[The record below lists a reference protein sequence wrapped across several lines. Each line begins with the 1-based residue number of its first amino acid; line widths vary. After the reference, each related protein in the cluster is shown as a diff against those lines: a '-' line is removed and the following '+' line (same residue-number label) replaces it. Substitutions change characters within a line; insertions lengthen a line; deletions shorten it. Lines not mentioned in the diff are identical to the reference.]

1 MGSLRKYFSN
11 AWVAVFSA
19 VLIAVVLVL
28 LLLFIVFRLKDRA
41 MDNSYE
47 SAALISKDITHT
59 IELHFRDAYL
69 INSVFTDNFLIYR
82 KNNIPRTKV
91 YTMIKGSLQIN
102 PNLLSIWTMWERNAY
117 DRKDR
122 LYASDSLH
130 DGWGSFAFA
139 YYYANGE
146 ILFEKNDT
154 ADYTYDFY
162 TIPAKIHRPILIDPF
177 YYQYHGNPMI
187 YFETSLVNPILSG
200 DTLLGVIGIDI
211 DLNILQK
218 KYKDIRL
225 YNTGFVSVLSN
236 SGKIVTHPDSAL
248 VDKIL
253 TEKETMMNQAILDSM
268 RLGKEFI
275 FHCTSAFS
283 QEQVVRFFYPIN
295 MEYMVAPWYVMI
307 EVPEVEIFSN
317 IRSYRLLSYSV
328 LAILLL
334 LLLYLVL
341 NLIST
346 RHREKELLLALQRAE
361 TSEIKLTNAQAV
373 LMENEQILH
382 AIFNQSR
389 NLIGL
394 LDKEGVLL
402 RANEAALGMI
412 NASPEDVLGKFFWEG
427 PWWTHSK
434 EQGSLKSLIK
444 SASGGKSGTFE
455 TTHTDSAGNTHFIYF
470 SIKPIH
476 NETGEVK
483 YLLPEGVDITSRKLA
498 EQRLKEGE
506 EKYRAIFNNAND
518 AIFLMD
524 GHTFIDCNDKT
535 LQIFNCKREEIVGK
549 DPILFSPARQSD
561 GSPSAEKASEKINLA
576 FQNKPQFFEWQHMT
590 LDRRIFD
597 AEVSLTKVVIQERE
611 LVLAIVR
618 DISER
623 MAYENILKASRERLR
638 ATLQSTPNVA
648 IQWYS
653 KSGQVLFWNKASET
667 IFGFTSNE
675 ALGQTLDKLIYTSA
689 ENEKFIKLLQQIE
702 ETDEPFGPYEGFI
715 RTREGE
721 TRVVLST
728 TFKIPGEEKEN
739 VFVCMDLDITE
750 QKKAEEAMK
759 DSEERYRTMVE
770 AFPDFIMVSDLDG
783 KILFNNEKLVS
794 AQEDKQFFFSTAEIK
809 QRLHPDDFLWMD
821 EIVENLLKKEGSK
834 TPMLEFRVS
843 DNNDG
848 YRWFSGIF
856 SRINYQGRLSLQL
869 VMRDIHEKKLVEK
882 ELEMYRSQLEA
893 LVKER
898 TDELEAIN
906 EELRATN
913 DEVYL
918 MNEDL
923 EGKKAKLEET
933 LNKLQ
938 EAQNQLVQSEK
949 LASLGVFTAGIAHE
963 INNPINFISNG
974 SQALFLILDEARK
987 TLFRE
992 GHATEVLFEE
1002 INASRRAIET
1012 GIHRTTAIIS
1022 SLRNY
1027 AHAGKESFVNYNSI
1041 YCIKDALVLLKNS
1054 YKYHIN
1060 IIEDL
1065 PESLEIDCIPG
1076 KINQVFVNLINNSIQ
1091 AIGRAGE
1098 IHIDAKQE
1106 GEEVRFRIRDSG
1118 SGIPH
1123 EIIGKI
1129 FDPFFTTKE
1138 VGKGT
1143 GLGLYIVHGIVEQH
1157 HGHIQVKSTNGKG
1170 TTFTI
1175 RLPHRQPKTSD

>member
-1 MGSLRKYFSN
+1 
-11 AWVAVFSA
+11 
-19 VLIAVVLVL
+19 LIG
-28 LLLFIVFRLKDRA
+28 LLLFIVLRLKDRA
-41 MDNSYE
+41 IDNSYE
-47 SAALISKDITHT
+47 SAELISKDIKHT

-69 INSVFTDNFLIYR
+69 INRVFTDNFLIYR

-91 YTMIKGSLQIN
+91 YAMIKGSLQIN
-102 PNLLSIWTMWERNAY
+102 PNLLCIWTMWEHDAY

-122 LYASDSLH
+122 QYASDSLH
-130 DGWGSFAFA
+130 DEWGSFAFA
-139 YYYANGE
+139 YYYFDGN

-154 ADYTYDFY
+154 ADYKYDFY
-162 TIPAKIHRPILIDPF
+162 TIPASLRRPIIIDPF
-177 YYQYHGNPMI
+177 YYQYHGNQNV

-211 DLNILQK
+211 DLYSIQK
-218 KYKDIRL
+218 KYKNIRL
-225 YNTGFVSVLSN
+225 LNTGFVSVLSN

-248 VDKIL
+248 VDKNL
-253 TEKETMMNQAILDSM
+253 VGAEDTTNRAILDSM
-268 RLGKEFI
+268 RLGTEFL
-275 FHCTSAFS
+275 FRCKSSFS
-283 QEQVVRFFYPIN
+283 HKNVVRFFYPIN
-295 MEYMVAPWYVMI
+295 MEYMVAPWYIMI
-307 EVPEVEIFSN
+307 EVPEEEIFSN

-328 LAILLL
+328 LTILLL
-334 LLLYLVL
+334 LLLFLVL

-346 RHREKELLLALQRAE
+346 RQREKELLTALQRAA
-361 TSEIKLTNAQAV
+361 TSELKLTKAQEV

-394 LDKEGVLL
+394 LDKEGILL
-402 RANEAALGMI
+402 RANEVALRMVNAA
-412 NASPEDVLGKFFWEG
+412 PEEVLGRFFWEG
-427 PWWTHSK
+427 PWWIHSREK
-434 EQGSLKSLIK
+434 ENLKSLIK
-444 SASGGKSGTFE
+444 NASAGKSGTFE
-455 TTHTDSAGNTHFIYF
+455 TTHTDANGNTHFIYF

-476 NETGEVK
+476 SETGEVK
-483 YLLPEGVDITSRKLA
+483 YLLPEGVDITSRKIA
-498 EQRLKEGE
+498 EQRLMEGE

-535 LQIFNCKREEIVGK
+535 LQVFNCKREEIIGK
-549 DPILFSPARQSD
+549 DPILFSPEKQSD
-561 GSPSAEKASEKINLA
+561 GRLSSEKAAEMIDLA
-576 FQNKPQFFEWQHMT
+576 FHYKPQFFAWEHRT
-590 LDRRIFD
+590 LDGRIFD
-597 AEVSLTKVVIQERE
+597 AEVSLTRVVIQEKD
-611 LVLAIVR
+611 LILAIVR

-648 IQWYS
+648 IRWCS
-653 KSGQVLFWNKASET
+653 KSGHVLFWNAASEK
-667 IFGFTSNE
+667 IFGYTSEE
-675 ALGQTLDKLIYTSA
+675 ALGNTLDKLIYTA
-689 ENEKFIKLLQQIE
+689 QENEEFIKLLQKIE
-702 ETDEPFGPYEGFI
+702 DTGEPFGPFEGII
-715 RTREGE
+715 RTKTGE
-721 TRVVLST
+721 TKVILST

-739 VFVCMDLDITE
+739 VFVCMDFDITD
-750 QKKAEEAMK
+750 QKKAETAMK

-783 KILFNNEKLVS
+783 KILFNNEKFVS
-794 AQEDKQFFFSTAEIK
+794 THDEKQFFFSTTQIK
-809 QRLHPDDFLWMD
+809 KRLHPDDFPWMD
-821 EIVENLLKKEGSK
+821 DLVEDLLKKEGTK
-834 TPMLEFRVS
+834 TPLFEFRIS
-843 DNNDG
+843 DMQG
-848 YRWFSGIF
+848 SYRWFSGIF
-856 SRINYQGRLSLQL
+856 SRITYQGRVSLQL
-869 VMRDIHEKKLVEK
+869 VMRDIHEKKLAEN
-882 ELEMYRSQLEA
+882 ELEMYRNQLEA

-913 DEVYL
+913 EEVYL

-974 SQALFLILDEARK
+974 SQALFLILEEAKK
-987 TLFRE
+987 TLFKE
-992 GHATEVLFEE
+992 GEATEVLFEE
-1002 INASRRAIET
+1002 ISASRRAIET
-1012 GIHRTTAIIS
+1012 GIQRTTAIIS

-1027 AHAGKESFVNYNSI
+1027 AHAGKESFILYNCI
-1041 YCIKDALVLLKNS
+1041 HCIKDSLILLKNS

-1065 PESLEIDCIPG
+1065 PESILIECIPG
-1076 KINQVFVNLINNSIQ
+1076 KINQIFVNLISNSIQ
-1091 AIGRAGE
+1091 AIDRAGE
-1098 IHIDAKQE
+1098 IHIDARLE
-1106 GEEVRFRIRDSG
+1106 GKEVRFRVRDSG
-1118 SGIPH
+1118 SGIPP

-1129 FDPFFTTKE
+1129 FDPFFTTKD

-1157 HGHIQVKSTNGKG
+1157 HGNIQVKSTIGKG
-1170 TTFTI
+1170 TTFSI
-1175 RLPHRQPKTSD
+1175 RIPLRQSIVTD